1 MRTTLDELL
10 AELQSL
16 KDAGLPG
23 NTVTALSGTDN
34 NARGGFVNFEV
45 KPHLMSVAKTDFEK
59 GWTIAK
65 VVSQRGV
72 QVLVLG

>member
-1 MRTTLDELL
+1 MRVTLDEMI
-10 AELQSL
+10 AELQRQ
-16 KDAGLPG
+16 KDAGVAG
-23 NTVTALSGTDN
+23 NTVLALPGTDN

-45 KPHLMSVAKTDFEK
+45 KPHLVSVAKTDYEK

-72 QVLVLG
+72 QVLMLG